1 MKVQESYDTEYC
13 YECGKYDYAF
23 EIYVGNDE
31 EYPKLRLCKSC
42 LLKLFDAII
51 RR

>member
-1 MKVQESYDTEYC
+1 MKIQESYDKEFCHECNEYG
-13 YECGKYDYAF
+13 YVF
-23 EIYVGNDE
+23 EIYIGDDA